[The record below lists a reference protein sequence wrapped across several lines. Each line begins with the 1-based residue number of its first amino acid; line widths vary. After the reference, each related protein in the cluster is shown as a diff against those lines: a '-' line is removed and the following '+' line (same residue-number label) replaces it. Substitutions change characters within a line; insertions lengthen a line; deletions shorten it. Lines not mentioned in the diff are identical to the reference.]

1 MDLMKSLARL
11 VGLSRSQVPLGEMEG
26 PARVFVFD
34 FDGTIADTFEQ
45 GLAILNRM
53 AADFGYKPLVEEED
67 LLKARDMTTRQVM
80 KFLGIP
86 NRRLPSI
93 ARRGVREL
101 RARMGEVRPI
111 AGVPEVLREMKAA
124 GLRLGIITSNSE
136 ENVALFLK
144 NHDLEIFEFVR
155 SSSRLL
161 GKAREIRQAMKL
173 HKFGPHEVLFV
184 GDETRDIEACRRAGI
199 RCVAVTWGYNS
210 ERSLI
215 AQNPHRILHR
225 PEELTGL
232 IGEKVEG

>member
-1 MDLMKSLARL
+1 MKHLARL
-11 VGLSRSQVPLGEMEG
+11 VGLRRSLISAVPADS
-26 PARVFVFD
+26 PARVLVFD
-34 FDGTIADTFEQ
+34 FDGTIADTFRQ
-45 GLAILNRM
+45 GLEILNRM
-53 AADFGYKPLVEEED
+53 AADFGYKPLVEED
-67 LLKARDMTTRQVM
+67 LPKARDMTTRQLM
-80 KFLGIP
+80 KYLGIP
-86 NRRLPSI
+86 NRRLPLI

-101 RARMGEVRPI
+101 RAKIGEVQPI
-111 AGVPEVLREMKAA
+111 AGVPEVLRELKAA

-136 ENVALFLK
+136 ENVAVFLK

-210 ERSLI
+210 ERSLA
-215 AQNPHRILHR
+215 AQKPHSILHR
-225 PEELTGL
+225 PDELAAMVKGM
-232 IGEKVEG
+232 IGS

>member
-1 MDLMKSLARL
+1 MKRLARL
-11 VGLSRSQVPLGEMEG
+11 VGLSRSQVPAPEADG
-26 PARVFVFD
+26 PARILVFD
-34 FDGTIADTFEQ
+34 FDGTIADTFQQ
-45 GLAILNRM
+45 GLEILNRM
-53 AADFGYKPLVEEED
+53 AADFGYKPLVGED
-67 LLKARDMTTRQVM
+67 LVKARDMTTRQVM

-101 RARMGEVRPI
+101 RAKIGEVQPI
-111 AGVPEVLREMKAA
+111 AGVPKVLRELKAA

-136 ENVALFLK
+136 ENVAVFLK

-173 HKFGPHEVLFV
+173 HKFGAHEVLFV

-199 RCVAVTWGYNS
+199 RCIAVTWGYNS
-210 ERSLI
+210 ERSLA
-215 AQNPHRILHR
+215 AQNPHRILHQ
-225 PEELTGL
+225 PEELVGL
-232 IGEKVEG
+232 VSETPQS